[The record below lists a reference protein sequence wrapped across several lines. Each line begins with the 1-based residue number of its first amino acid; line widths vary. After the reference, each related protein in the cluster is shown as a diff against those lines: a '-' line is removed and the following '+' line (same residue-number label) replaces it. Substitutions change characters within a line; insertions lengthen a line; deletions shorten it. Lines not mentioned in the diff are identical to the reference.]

1 MSAYIIPVIFL
12 VVLLLSFLRRREP
25 YGGFIDGARQA
36 VDLTINV
43 FPYLLAVMVAVE
55 AFRVSGASAYLADM
69 LAPVLGKVGLPKE
82 LAELLFLRPV
92 SGAGSL
98 AILDGI
104 YETYGPDSYV
114 GRSFTVRA
122 TRSFTSRRSMFR
134 NRISAACAMLYPS
147 RLSRRTPAVSSGAS
161 SSGFSK
167 PLADRRCPGKAKA
180 FRDKRNAF
188 YVACIVISRTW
199 RT

>member
-69 LAPVLGKVGLPKE
+69 LAPVLGKGGLPKE

-114 GRSFTVRA
+114 GRCASVVYGSSETV
-122 TRSFTSRRSMFR
+122 
-134 NRISAACAMLYPS
+134 
-147 RLSRRTPAVSSGAS
+147 
-161 SSGFSK
+161 
-167 PLADRRCPGKAKA
+167 
-180 FRDKRNAF
+180 F
-188 YVACIVISRTW
+188 YVATIYFSQSHIRRLRYAIPVALVATYTGCIVGCFLLRFF
-199 RT
+199 

>member
-12 VVLLLSFLRRREP
+12 VVLLASFIRRKEP

-43 FPYLLAVMVAVE
+43 FPYLLAIMVAVE
-55 AFRVSGASAYLADM
+55 AFRVSGASAYLADFV
-69 LAPVLGKVGLPKE
+69 APALEKVGLPKQ

-104 YETYGPDSYV
+104 YKTYGADSYI
-114 GRSFTVRA
+114 GRCASVIYGSSETV
-122 TRSFTSRRSMFR
+122 
-134 NRISAACAMLYPS
+134 
-147 RLSRRTPAVSSGAS
+147 
-161 SSGFSK
+161 
-167 PLADRRCPGKAKA
+167 
-180 FRDKRNAF
+180 F
-188 YVACIVISRTW
+188 YVSTIYFSQSKVRNLRYAIPVALVATYSGCIIGCALLRFF
-199 RT
+199 

>member
-12 VVLLLSFLRRREP
+12 VVLLLSFARRREP

-55 AFRVSGASAYLADM
+55 AFRVSGASAYLANA
-69 LAPVLGKVGLPKE
+69 LEPVLGAVGLPKE
-82 LAELLFLRPV
+82 LAELMFLRPV

-104 YETYGPDSYV
+104 YSDYGPDSYIGRCASVIYGSSETIFYISTIYFSQSHVRRLRYAIPVALVATLTGCVV
-114 GRSFTVRA
+114 GCYLLRF
-122 TRSFTSRRSMFR
+122 F
-134 NRISAACAMLYPS
+134 
-147 RLSRRTPAVSSGAS
+147 
-161 SSGFSK
+161 
-167 PLADRRCPGKAKA
+167 
-180 FRDKRNAF
+180 
-188 YVACIVISRTW
+188 
-199 RT
+199 

>member
-12 VVLLLSFLRRREP
+12 LVLIASFIRRREP

-55 AFRVSGASAYLADM
+55 AFRVSGASTYLANAM
-69 LAPVLGKVGLPKE
+69 SPVLGAVGLPKE
-82 LAELLFLRPV
+82 LAELMFLRPV

-104 YETYGPDSYV
+104 YTNYGADSYV
-114 GRSFTVRA
+114 GRCASVIYGSSETVFYISTIYFSQSHVRRLRYAIPVALVA
-122 TRSFTSRRSMFR
+122 TYT
-134 NRISAACAMLYPS
+134 
-147 RLSRRTPAVSSGAS
+147 G
-161 SSGFSK
+161 
-167 PLADRRCPGKAKA
+167 
-180 FRDKRNAF
+180 
-188 YVACIVISRTW
+188 CIVGCFLLRFF
-199 RT
+199 